1 MISTSLTTLQAARC
15 GSPVG
20 SIMYS
25 STKAAL
31 ENLTKSMAIELGSQN
46 IRVNCILPGTVN
58 APMLHQTMP
67 LVDDYVRETM
77 TARMIIKRLVEPNEI
92 ADLVMFLLSPLSS
105 MIVGESIVID
115 GGFLTG

>member
-1 MISTSLTTLQAARC
+1 M
-15 GSPVG
+15 GVG
-20 SIMYS
+20 SVMYS
-25 STKAAL
+25 VTKAAV

-46 IRVNCILPGTVN
+46 IRVNCILPGTTN
-58 APMLHQTMP
+58 APMFFQHQSLPGIEELQKSMG
-67 LVDDYVRETM
+67 
-77 TARMIIKRLVEPNEI
+77 ARMIIKRLIEPNEV